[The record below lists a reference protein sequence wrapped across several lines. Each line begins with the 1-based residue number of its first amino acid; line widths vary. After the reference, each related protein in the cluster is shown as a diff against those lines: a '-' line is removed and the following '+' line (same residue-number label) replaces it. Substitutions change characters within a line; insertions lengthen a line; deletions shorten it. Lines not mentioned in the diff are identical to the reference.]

1 VVLVIG
7 DSKLGATLCVVFFP
21 LSSLDWTRS
30 CDESVLSPHNYP
42 KLVTVKKRPEH
53 FLITTL
59 GHRHRQRITVLNG
72 GLDTIGPNWTWKTI
86 YGIPQLSCRDVGA
99 AQAIARGMFRFP
111 DGWQAILNLWRRRY
125 LTLSTSLSCFIY
137 NTTPLCNPIH
147 QIISGHG
154 SCVVSIPTSFSSTN
168 I

>member
-1 VVLVIG
+1 MVLVIV
-7 DSKLGATLCVVFFP
+7 DSKLGAKLCVVFFP

-30 CDESVLSPHNYP
+30 CDESVLSPHTYF

-59 GHRHRQRITVLNG
+59 GHHHRQRITVLNG

-86 YGIPQLSCRDVGA
+86 YGIPQLSCRNVGA
-99 AQAIARGMFRFP
+99 AQAIARGMLRFP
-111 DGWQAILNLWRRRY
+111 DGWQSNFKPLA
-125 LTLSTSLSCFIY
+125 SSLSHPECFAVLLY